1 MKKYKNLELT
11 VLSCFMQKPDLMK
24 ETVLNERYF
33 LTYKRLWIFIKAFY
47 DKFQTLDFNLMFTI
61 VKDKNNF
68 LNTMIEL
75 YDFELLPHNFK
86 KYEQALIDAYNE
98 NEQDVK
104 TIEQIYN
111 LATQL
116 YVRKIDLNE
125 FKEQI
130 LKLLEQS

>member
-11 VLSCFMQKPDLMK
+11 VLSCIMQKPELMK
-24 ETVLNERYF
+24 ETILKDEYF
-33 LTYKRLWIFIKAFY
+33 INYKRIWIFMRSFY
-47 DKFQTLDFNLMFTI
+47 EKYESLDFNLMFAV
-61 VKDKNNF
+61 VKDKENF

-86 KYEQALIDAYNE
+86 KYEQTLIEAYNQ
-98 NEQDVK
+98 NEEDVK

-116 YVRKIDLNE
+116 YVRKIDLKE
-125 FKEQI
+125 FKDRMNDVI
-130 LKLLEQS
+130 

>member
-11 VLSCFMQKPDLMK
+11 VLSCIMQKPKLMQ
-24 ETVLNERYF
+24 ETVLKDEYF
-33 LTYKRLWIFIKAFY
+33 INYKRIWIFMRSFY
-47 DKFQTLDFNLMFTI
+47 EKYESLDFNLMFAV
-61 VKDKNNF
+61 VKDKENF

-86 KYEQALIDAYNE
+86 RYEQALIEAYNQ
-98 NEQDVK
+98 NEEDVK

-116 YVRKIDLNE
+116 YVRKIGLKE
-125 FKEQI
+125 FKDKMNDVI
-130 LKLLEQS
+130 